1 MVDYIV
7 VEHRE
12 RQPFH
17 EMVEKYTKMGY
28 QLIGGVTF
36 TGKVFRQSM
45 YR

>member
-12 RQPFH
+12 RKSFH
-17 EMVEKYTKMGY
+17 EMVEKHTKMCY
-28 QLIGGVTF
+28 QLIGCVTF